1 MKIGKGLFPNEW
13 KTSSFD
19 IDYKDYYDS
28 GFRGIIFDIDNTLV
42 PHGKMGDE
50 QLVSFIAGL
59 KEIGFKLI
67 LVSNNSRERN
77 QKFASP
83 LGLDYIYKA
92 GKPSVKGY
100 REACNRLDIP
110 AEKMLCIG
118 DQLFTDIWGGNRSG
132 MHTILVNPIDP
143 AEEVQII
150 LKRKLEKPVLALY
163 RKQLDKYEIDYP
175 DHRRPEGKAKIVN
188 NLGEKGRSHR
198 NR

>member
-1 MKIGKGLFPNEW
+1 MFANEW
-13 KTSSFD
+13 HDSCFS
-19 IDYKDYYDS
+19 IDYDNYYHS

-50 QLVSFIAGL
+50 ELVRFIEGL
-59 KEIGFKLI
+59 KDIGFKII

-77 QKFASP
+77 KKFADP
-83 LGLDYIYKA
+83 LGIDYIYKA
-92 GKPSVKGY
+92 GKPSIKGY
-100 REACNRLDIP
+100 QEACRRLEIP
-110 AEKMLCIG
+110 ADRFLCIG
-118 DQLFTDIWGGNRSG
+118 DQLFTDIWGGNRAG

-143 AEEVQII
+143 AEEIQII

-163 RKQLDKYEIDYP
+163 RSTLDKYGLEYP